1 MSELCNAH
9 QVISLLQK
17 IRQIFWSKEPKISKP
32 MPSDSSISKSARS
45 LVIRIPSD
53 LTKYL
58 EIDEKSKVEMI
69 PLSKKRFL
77 IEVK

>member
-1 MSELCNAH
+1 MNLKKASSLIMSELCNAH

-17 IRQIFWSKEPKISKP
+17 SRQIFWL
-32 MPSDSSISKSARS
+32 A
-45 LVIRIPSD
+45 
-53 LTKYL
+53 KYL
-58 EIDEKSKVEMI
+58 DIDEKSKVEMI

>member
-1 MSELCNAH
+1 MPENA
-9 QVISLLQK
+9 
-17 IRQIFWSKEPKISKP
+17 
-32 MPSDSSISKSARS
+32 A
-45 LVIRIPSD
+45 
-53 LTKYL
+53 KYL